1 MKNFWHIFRERAIK
15 IWKWLVRRDIPTYL
29 LFVAMATLVW
39 WGRAMSSPREADLS
53 VQMVYTQ
60 VSDRVVFDTP
70 LPETLRLTI
79 RDTGKR
85 LRQIS
90 TSKPELSIDMTPYLS
105 EEEGVVHISAEV
117 LRPRLQDILPGSTLV
132 LQVQPEVIDV
142 PYHKEDAKVAD
153 VRLVGSWQ
161 LAQQYQMSGN
171 PALEPQQVTIYG
183 KQSALKR
190 IREIKTEHFQLEG
203 IRDTVRYEAVLDVP
217 SDVRIVPSTVM
228 VTFVTE
234 QFTEKSFIIPITTV
248 GNEEEKSSLRLFPHE
263 VTLQARVG
271 MSHYADVCAEDF
283 VVRCQYPQVGQE
295 VIPVEVICTNPYVTQ
310 WRVTPSEVEYII
322 KQ

>member
-1 MKNFWHIFRERAIK
+1 
-15 IWKWLVRRDIPTYL
+15 
-29 LFVAMATLVW
+29 MATLVW

-53 VQMVYTQ
+53 VQPVYTQ
-60 VSDRVVFDTP
+60 VPDRVVFDTP

-90 TSKPELSIDMTPYLS
+90 TSKPELSIDMNPYLS

-142 PYHKEDAKVAD
+142 HYHKEDAKTVG
-153 VRLVGSWQ
+153 VRLSGSWQ
-161 LAQQYQMSGN
+161 LAQQYQMSGS
-171 PALEPQQVTIYG
+171 PTLEPKQVTVYG
-183 KQSALKR
+183 KQSVLKD
-190 IREIKTEHFQLEG
+190 IREVKTKYFQIDG
-203 IRDTVRYEAVLDVP
+203 VRDTVRYEAVLDVP
-217 SDVRIVPSTVM
+217 SDVRIVPPTIR
-228 VTFVTE
+228 VTLPTE
-234 QFTEKSFIIPITTV
+234 QFTEKSFTMPIAIV
-248 GNEEEKSSLRLFPHE
+248 GSEEEQSSLRLFPHE

-271 MSHYADVCAEDF
+271 MSHYTDVCADDF
-283 VVRCQYPQVGQE
+283 MVRCHYPQVGQE

-310 WRVTPSEVEYII
+310 WRVTPSEIEYII